1 MTPMR
6 FAPFVASL
14 LTFAKFSTH
23 ACKVL
28 DKLSTRCY
36 IGNQIDHRSLEYQM
50 QLANAE
56 ALTDKGHKYVLDI
69 EGKEVPWDK
78 DTITTEE
85 IVGLGG
91 WPVGQVVVEVD
102 QDNNEVTLIPGQV
115 IEVKPGHGFGK
126 KHKWKRG

>member
-1 MTPMR
+1 
-6 FAPFVASL
+6 
-14 LTFAKFSTH
+14 
-23 ACKVL
+23 
-28 DKLSTRCY
+28 
-36 IGNQIDHRSLEYQM
+36 M

-69 EGKEVPWDK
+69 EGKEFPWDK

-102 QDNNEVTLIPGQV
+102 KDNNEVTLTSEQV
-115 IEVKPGHGFGK
+115 IEIKPGQGFGK